1 MTKTYKCYRCFFTT
15 QKKYNIESH
24 FKIKNIC
31 KKNDECTYSDSEI
44 EDLNNNQFINTN
56 TNKFEKCTFI
66 KCNDNV
72 INNTINNTINNIT
85 NVTNNLTL
93 NIDNLIPFDEDWD
106 LSQIAKHEKVLILFS
121 RIMYTTFLEK
131 ILENDN
137 NSNIILDGDNNCGL
151 VYTNQ
156 DNNEKKYILMEWD
169 NILKKSMDK
178 LNKQLKDIYNDFEND
193 LLNHYVAD
201 ECKKNIDEKFNNFK
215 AKKDIHNLVE
225 KYVKDIYENNKDKS
239 VKMLRVI
246 NNSKRDDSNI
256 CGY

>member
-24 FKIKNIC
+24 LKRKNIC
-31 KKNDECTYSDSEI
+31 KKNDECYYNDLEI
-44 EDLNNNQFINTN
+44 EDLNNQQFIT
-56 TNKFEKCTFI
+56 TNKFEKCTI
-66 KCNDNV
+66 
-72 INNTINNTINNIT
+72 IQSQIINNTINNIT

-93 NIDNLIPFDEDWD
+93 NIENLIPFDEDWD
-106 LSQIAKHEKVLILFS
+106 LSQIAKHEKILILFS

-131 ILENDN
+131 ILENEN
-137 NSNIILDGDNNCGL
+137 NSNIILDGNNNCGL

-178 LNKQLKDIYNDFEND
+178 LNKQLKDIYKDFEND
-193 LLNHYVAD
+193 LFNNYVAD
-201 ECKKNIDEKFNNFK
+201 ECKKNIDDKFNNFK
-215 AKKDIHNLVE
+215 SKKDIHNLVE

-239 VKMLRVI
+239 VKMLSVM
-246 NNSKRDDSNI
+246 NNSKKDNSTI